1 MKHIYKCEA
10 YKKQNQ
16 SREKRVKSNIV
27 TGQVEQNRE
36 CQQTQH
42 KSHDLKTKN
51 ILAQGQQCRHLQYI
65 SKLPQTR
72 PV

>member
-10 YKKQNQ
+10 NKKQNQ

-42 KSHDLKTKN
+42 KSHDIKTQ
-51 ILAQGQQCRHLQYI
+51 IYI
-65 SKLPQTR
+65 STGTAMQT
-72 PV
+72 PAIHK